1 MCNHL
6 SSKYNVSLCPFRLCR
21 EIAQEFKSDSRMTGA
36 SVLALQEATEHAIV
50 ELMEDT
56 QLCAIHRKQ
65 VTITAKD
72 MNTAIRIRRDK
83 VFR

>member
-6 SSKYNVSLCPFRLCR
+6 SFKYNVYLCPFRLCK
-21 EIAQEFKSDSRMTGA
+21 EIAQEFKSDSRMTPSA
-36 SVLALQEATEHAIV
+36 VLALQESTENAIV

-83 VFR
+83 IFR